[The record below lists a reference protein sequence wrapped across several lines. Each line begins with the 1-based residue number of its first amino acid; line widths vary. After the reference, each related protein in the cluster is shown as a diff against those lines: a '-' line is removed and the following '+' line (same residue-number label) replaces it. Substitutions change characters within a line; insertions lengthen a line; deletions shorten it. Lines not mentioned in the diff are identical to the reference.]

1 MKGTPTLDDTTVA
14 KLETSS
20 DLNNGGQGA
29 RTTVSK
35 GRMLQPDGRYRWSPI
50 SLRSGVNLGL
60 YSISVEYGNVKQQT
74 LDAFK
79 KGGNISIIH
88 LKTSVCLLDGDE
100 I

>member
-1 MKGTPTLDDTTVA
+1 MKGPPTLDDTGVA

-35 GRMLQPDGRYRWSPI
+35 DCRWSPI
-50 SLRSGVNLGL
+50 SLRSGMNLGL

-88 LKTSVCLLDGDE
+88 LKTFVCLLDGDE